1 MDQGSQVSFITES
14 AVQLLGLKKTSAHT
28 DIIRL
33 GDDEGATM
41 PSRWI
46 VSFKI
51 QSRLDPN
58 FVLPVS
64 AYVLRRL
71 TSLLPERK
79 IIQVLPSSF
88 ASLELADPS
97 FNTPGK
103 IDLLLSTRVVGEILQ
118 EGLVKGPPGT
128 PIAQKTK
135 LGWILSGEVSKTM
148 TVPVCCS
155 VVARTNVDEL
165 LRKFWELESDESSTR
180 HQVILTEEEQRC
192 EDFYSSSTIRD
203 ATGRY
208 IVKLPF
214 KSEEP
219 QSQYGRSEEIARKRF
234 HILKKKFM
242 KNPELGMQYKSVIQE
257 YLQLG
262 HAEIVPQSEIEKIAA
277 YLPHH
282 AVVREDKSTTKVRVV
297 FDASCSGCNGVSLND
312 DLMVGPTLQP
322 DLRHTIMRWRCHP
335 ICLVADIVKMYR
347 QIKVSDEHVD
357 YQRILWRESPD
368 TELLHLRLL
377 RVTFGTSSAPYLAV
391 RTLQQVAYDEGKDFP
406 LVSERVL
413 KDFYVDDFLS
423 GCESVAEG
431 EQIYHQMNE
440 MLGRGGF
447 QLQKWSSN
455 SNDLLTKL
463 QSSESKGDETLHFE
477 INASLK
483 ILGLKWNRSSDE
495 FQYAVHL
502 PPLET
507 PVTKRRVISDIA
519 RLYDPLGWIAPVI
532 ITAKVFIQRLWLS
545 GIGWDE
551 ELPNC
556 LLRDWLDYRSNL
568 HNLQSFRLP
577 RWIHTSRQD
586 KSLELHGFCD
596 ASLDAYS
603 AVVYTRSIDSNGY
616 VHVSLVASKTKV
628 APIKQVSIPR
638 LELCGAVLLSKLL
651 LEVLDTLGIVRD
663 NIQAWTD
670 SSVVLAWLSS
680 HPSRWKTFIG
690 NRVSEIL
697 RVMNNNQWFHVQSK
711 ENPADCASRGVN
723 PCDLDKLDLWVSG
736 PSWVRNEVIE
746 YKKSSLL
753 DTNLEERKSNVV
765 VRARG
770 KR

>member
-1 MDQGSQVSFITES
+1 
-14 AVQLLGLKKTSAHT
+14 
-28 DIIRL
+28 
-33 GDDEGATM
+33 M

-46 VSFKI
+46 VSLKI

-118 EGLVKGPPGT
+118 EGLVKGSPGT

-219 QSQYGRSEEIARKRF
+219 QSQYSRSEEIARKRF
-234 HILKKKFM
+234 HILEKKFM

-262 HAEIVPQSEIEKIAA
+262 HAEIVPQSEIEKIAV

-463 QSSESKGDETLHFE
+463 QSSESKDDETLHFE

-483 ILGLKWNRSSDE
+483 ILGLKWNRSLDE

-507 PVTKRRVISDIA
+507 P
-519 RLYDPLGWIAPVI
+519 
-532 ITAKVFIQRLWLS
+532 
-545 GIGWDE
+545 
-551 ELPNC
+551 
-556 LLRDWLDYRSNL
+556 
-568 HNLQSFRLP
+568 
-577 RWIHTSRQD
+577 
-586 KSLELHGFCD
+586 
-596 ASLDAYS
+596 
-603 AVVYTRSIDSNGY
+603 
-616 VHVSLVASKTKV
+616 
-628 APIKQVSIPR
+628 
-638 LELCGAVLLSKLL
+638 
-651 LEVLDTLGIVRD
+651 
-663 NIQAWTD
+663 
-670 SSVVLAWLSS
+670 
-680 HPSRWKTFIG
+680 
-690 NRVSEIL
+690 
-697 RVMNNNQWFHVQSK
+697 SK

-736 PSWVRNEVIE
+736 PSWLRNEVIE

-753 DTNLEERKSNVV
+753 DTNLEERKSNVLV
-765 VRARG
+765 NFVKEQGEKDDFISRFSTLQRLTRIGWQPMVPAGTSFHLTLRISEG
-770 KR
+770 SGRLELSPQNIIFDASLAPAL